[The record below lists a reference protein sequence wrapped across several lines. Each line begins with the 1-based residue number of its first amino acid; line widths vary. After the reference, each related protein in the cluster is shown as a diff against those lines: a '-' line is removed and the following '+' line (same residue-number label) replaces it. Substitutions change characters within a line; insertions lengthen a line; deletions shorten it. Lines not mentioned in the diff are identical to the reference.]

1 MPPRRR
7 RGGET
12 RSWGDANEYGFEHG
26 ETVYIGRNDRR
37 HGVVAHELVAHEL
50 VAHKVEDI
58 EPDKQGKLATLGFC
72 TPAATWQPPRCP
84 TPAP

>member
-37 HGVVAHELVAHEL
+37 HGVVAHELVAHDL
-50 VAHKVEDI
+50 
-58 EPDKQGKLATLGFC
+58 PPTLPPVPPSASNFAC
-72 TPAATWQPPRCP
+72 TFTLTLTLNPSQSPR
-84 TPAP
+84 TPSSP